1 MSNYFYLF
9 LHYEPGFIVQF
20 LSKPTHI
27 ELPNKGGSYIANYHE
42 KDGEL
47 LIFTHLKLNY
57 VIYKMEKYQLLKEL
71 FKEIIKTSNSLIS
84 LEKTTDS

>member
-1 MSNYFYLF
+1 L
-9 LHYEPGFIVQF
+9 I
-20 LSKPTHI
+20 KPKHI
-27 ELPNKGGSYIANYHE
+27 GLTNKGGSYIANYHE

-47 LIFTHLKLNY
+47 LIFKHLKLKY
-57 VIYKMEKYQLLKEL
+57 AIYKAEKYQLLKEL